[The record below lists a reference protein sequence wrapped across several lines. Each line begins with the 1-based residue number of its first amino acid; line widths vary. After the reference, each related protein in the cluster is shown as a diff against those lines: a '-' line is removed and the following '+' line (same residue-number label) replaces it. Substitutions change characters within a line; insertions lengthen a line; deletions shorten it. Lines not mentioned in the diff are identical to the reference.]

1 MSGAMSSLVSLFFLV
16 NARIIEVN
24 PRPIAKLTYRISC
37 LPAGSTGC
45 YSFSRFPRSKWQNP
59 MLKLLRSKA
68 LTRGLTPHEP
78 EKCQGL
84 GATDATICYLR
95 ISVLYYGTK
104 SLVIARMDSA

>member
-1 MSGAMSSLVSLFFLV
+1 
-16 NARIIEVN
+16 
-24 PRPIAKLTYRISC
+24 
-37 LPAGSTGC
+37 
-45 YSFSRFPRSKWQNP
+45 

-84 GATDATICYLR
+84 GAIDATICYLR